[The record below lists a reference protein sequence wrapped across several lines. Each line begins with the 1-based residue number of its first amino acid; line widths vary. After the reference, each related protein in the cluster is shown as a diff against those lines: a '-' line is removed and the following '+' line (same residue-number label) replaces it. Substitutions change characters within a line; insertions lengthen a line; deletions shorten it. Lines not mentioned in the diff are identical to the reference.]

1 MQRMTVSA
9 WVLAFGMCA
18 GNVGLVYQGG
28 RLDRVVGALQLHIA
42 GGQSPEFAINQRNQ
56 CIGGCLIP
64 TAGCA

>member
-1 MQRMTVSA
+1 MFA
-9 WVLAFGMCA
+9 VLIPHFVVDEAL
-18 GNVGLVYQGG
+18 VGLVYQGG
-28 RLDRVVGALQLHIA
+28 GLERVVWALQFHIA